1 MTKFLKSKDFL
12 WGIALFA
19 IFTISFSYIFD
30 SKLNLNGDNCY
41 YFANATSLARGD
53 GYADMFGKPT
63 TNFPPGY
70 PLLMAPLRMV
80 TDSIVA
86 QKILN
91 GVFLFVG
98 VMLLF
103 STIVRAGFKRS
114 LAFLACSAVLAAF
127 FVRPH
132 SSRTAPTALRIFGY
146 VLTPILTALFLIIKS
161 AKTSKS
167 HF

>member
-1 MTKFLKSKDFL
+1 MKNILKHPNLL
-12 WGIALFA
+12 WMVGLTALFV
-19 IFTISFSYIFD
+19 ISFSYIFD

-41 YFANATSLARGD
+41 YFANATSLAKGD

-91 GVFLFVG
+91 G
-98 VMLLF
+98 
-103 STIVRAGFKRS
+103 
-114 LAFLACSAVLAAF
+114 
-127 FVRPH
+127 
-132 SSRTAPTALRIFGY
+132 
-146 VLTPILTALFLIIKS
+146 LFLLGGVLREFVPDGFLKLIGYGG
-161 AKTSKS
+161 ADGQDLRKTQLTDHLSQLITEVFTSGFLRKHS
-167 HF
+167 

>member
-1 MTKFLKSKDFL
+1 MTKVLKSPNFL
-12 WGIALFA
+12 WGVALFA
-19 IFTISFSYIFD
+19 LFTISFSYIFD

-91 GVFLFVG
+91 GVFLCVG

-103 STIVRAGFKRS
+103 SMMLRAGFKHS
-114 LAFLACSAVLAAF
+114 LSFLACSAVLITPHLLEFTTMMMSEASCF
-127 FVRPH
+127 FFIIL
-132 SSRTAPTALRIFGY
+132 ADFCFDGY
-146 VLTPILTALFLIIKS
+146 ILCHQET
-161 AKTSKS
+161 TMCTTN
-167 HF
+167 